1 MRTTLLCALLATT
14 LVLPQ
19 AGRTTRQWTTIRDG
33 DAQLTAEFPA
43 PPIRET
49 QPNGMVRWMVQL
61 DSDNYAYIVG
71 MIVIPPERMAV
82 GIPKL
87 LEDAVAGGVRNVN
100 GAQVLQDTPITFQGF
115 PGRELLIKAPGAQ
128 NFLRIAARAIIAR
141 DRMYILT
148 AVSPFEGF
156 DQKEIDRFLASLTMM

>member
-14 LVLPQ
+14 LALPQ

-33 DAQLTAEFPA
+33 DALLTAEFPA

-61 DSDNYAYIVG
+61 DNDSYAYIVG

-115 PGRELLIKAPGAQ
+115 PGRELLIRAPGVGG
-128 NFLRIAARAIIAR
+128 FLRVAARAIIAR

-148 AVSPFEGF
+148 AVSPFDGF